1 MNYIVFLKSQI
12 LNIASFVTFYRA
24 TSSQRSSLK
33 TTFYR
38 ATSSQITSLKSVTL
52 MYRCYGFSAKSKIL
66 NFDLN
71 FLFCDNLLP

>member
-1 MNYIVFLKSQI
+1 MSDEAYLTFYQLRWITLFLKSQR
-12 LNIASFVTFYRA
+12 LNIASFV
-24 TSSQRSSLK
+24 
-33 TTFYR
+33 TFYR

-52 MYRCYGFSAKSKIL
+52 MYRRYGFSARSKIL